1 MTEDEK
7 YDIAVKLIGNGY
19 LIHCTNAVF
28 NEFDKAYI
36 KGGSRAHEGYG
47 FYFTDLPYKAI
58 SYGEIFKIIRKDD
71 FNFLNTLDFGG
82 YPISTFDYDKG
93 VFTGSWHAT
102 WHPFVVCQL
111 MHAHLGKPDRVCIFR
126 AIQIMDES
134 DVRAYQ
140 RPLDKSEHIRL
151 EKEVENN
158 GLDATI
164 DKYLS
169 YCDCTIWDSQ
179 HKYRLCQT
187 IDYVYIMDMSRL
199 LYIVDTFANDNDHM
213 AKVIKRHEDNIK
225 FEAEVPPIIYDKR
238 LNRKSLKKS
247 IDKATRS
254 NADNKHKTSKRT
266 KAEEKLAIKA
276 ARIGQ
281 LKFKI

>member
-1 MTEDEK
+1 MNED
-7 YDIAVKLIGNGY
+7 
-19 LIHCTNAVF
+19 
-28 NEFDKAYI
+28 
-36 KGGSRAHEGYG
+36 
-47 FYFTDLPYKAI
+47 
-58 SYGEIFKIIRKDD
+58 
-71 FNFLNTLDFGG
+71 
-82 YPISTFDYDKG
+82 
-93 VFTGSWHAT
+93 
-102 WHPFVVCQL
+102 
-111 MHAHLGKPDRVCIFR
+111 
-126 AIQIMDES
+126 

-140 RPLDKSEHIRL
+140 KLLDKSEYIRL
-151 EKEVENN
+151 EKEVETN
-158 GLDATI
+158 GLDVTI

-187 IDYVYIMDMSRL
+187 IDYRYTIDMSKL
-199 LYIVDTFANDNDHM
+199 LYVIDTFGNTDENM

-225 FEAEVPPIIYDKR
+225 FESEFPPIIYDKR

>member
-1 MTEDEK
+1 
-7 YDIAVKLIGNGY
+7 
-19 LIHCTNAVF
+19 
-28 NEFDKAYI
+28 
-36 KGGSRAHEGYG
+36 
-47 FYFTDLPYKAI
+47 
-58 SYGEIFKIIRKDD
+58 
-71 FNFLNTLDFGG
+71 
-82 YPISTFDYDKG
+82 
-93 VFTGSWHAT
+93 
-102 WHPFVVCQL
+102 
-111 MHAHLGKPDRVCIFR
+111 
-126 AIQIMDES
+126 MDES

-164 DKYLS
+164 DKYLH
-169 YCDCTIWDSQ
+169 YCDCTRWDSA

-225 FEAEVPPIIYDKR
+225 FEAEVPPIIYDKKLTR
-238 LNRKSLKKS
+238 ESLKKS
-247 IDKATRS
+247 IDKLTSS
-254 NADNKHKTSKRT
+254 NAEKKPRTRKRS